1 MAYMYF
7 PTLWQI
13 RIASYLIPRAVYT
26 HQCSITY
33 DHYGEQRTHTIYCE
47 IPPTN
52 HRNTDDTTTS
62 SEVSAKRMRRW
73 LYTVKKHKQ
82 NKKIKKEKENFSS
95 NFTREQAPVATN
107 TPLVFREG
115 RRSREVISR
124 SCNCAF
130 INNSNERFCVQL
142 SNMIIIE
149 LCSTNFH
156 WFDSP

>member
-13 RIASYLIPRAVYT
+13 RIASYLIPRAVFM

-95 NFTREQAPVATN
+95 NFTREQAPVATQTHRLFFGRDVEVVKSFHDLAIVRLLIILTN
-107 TPLVFREG
+107 VF
-115 RRSREVISR
+115 
-124 SCNCAF
+124 A
-130 INNSNERFCVQL
+130 
-142 SNMIIIE
+142 
-149 LCSTNFH
+149 CS
-156 WFDSP
+156 

>member
-82 NKKIKKEKENFSS
+82 NKKKKKKKISPATLQENRRRQPQTHRLFFGRDVEVVKS
-95 NFTREQAPVATN
+95 FHDLAIVRLLIILTN
-107 TPLVFREG
+107 VF
-115 RRSREVISR
+115 
-124 SCNCAF
+124 A
-130 INNSNERFCVQL
+130 
-142 SNMIIIE
+142 
-149 LCSTNFH
+149 CS
-156 WFDSP
+156 